1 MNFSRLDQIHSLE
14 ENNKF
19 ELLVIGGG
27 VVGSAILELAAS
39 QGINS
44 LLIEKNDFSSGASS
58 RSTKLLHG
66 GIRYLPQ
73 MQFGL
78 VRESLK
84 EQKILEQVLGQ
95 ALQTSK
101 AFSTSF

>member
-39 QGINS
+39 QGIN
-44 LLIEKNDFSSGASS
+44 N
-58 RSTKLLHG
+58 
-66 GIRYLPQ
+66 
-73 MQFGL
+73 
-78 VRESLK
+78 
-84 EQKILEQVLGQ
+84 
-95 ALQTSK
+95 
-101 AFSTSF
+101 SF

>member
-78 VRESLK
+78 VREKFKRTRKL
-84 EQKILEQVLGQ
+84 LR
-95 ALQTSK
+95 
-101 AFSTSF
+101 TSFRSTL